1 MTAYPLPKTDNASD
15 ERPRIAFTLNGQAVS
30 LEADPGRRTSELL
43 REDLGLTGTKVG
55 CDAGDCGA
63 CTVLLDGQQVC
74 ACLTPAARLEGA
86 ELVTVEGLAGDP
98 RFAKLQAA
106 FRAGGAVQC
115 GICTPGMLMAA
126 AELLDHNPAPDQAAV
141 EDALG
146 GVLCRCTGYKKI
158 VTSVL
163 AAAASQPVEIES
175 GGGVGRRFTRPD
187 AAAKTEGSAVYGAD
201 GAPADALSL
210 RVLRSPHP
218 HAEFRLGNLDGLL
231 LRHPGLVSILTA
243 EDIQGTN
250 GFGIYP
256 DVKDQPVLAEG
267 YVRYR
272 GEAVL
277 ALVGTAEA
285 VAAVSWQDI
294 PITWSI
300 LPVYDSPA
308 AALAPDAPVFHVKH
322 SENILIEGLV
332 ERGDAAA
339 ADTADLA
346 VEGAW
351 STGFVEHAYI
361 EPEAGWARPCA
372 DGGVEVA
379 VTTQTPYMDRDEVAL
394 VLGIAPER
402 VRIRPTVC
410 GGGFGGKL
418 DHSVAPVLGVAA
430 KKLGRAVRCTYSRSE
445 SMAATTKRHP
455 AEMTARLTARS
466 DGTLVSFDFSGDFDT
481 GAYASWGPTVAG
493 RVPVHASGPYR
504 VPRVRAKSRAIYT
517 NNPPAG
523 AFRGFGVPQAA
534 LVHEG
539 LMDAL
544 AQRLGIDPLE
554 LRIKNALRVGDSTPT
569 GQVLQHSVGLVDC
582 LQALKPRWAA
592 LRAEADAFNRKSTH
606 ERMGLGVAC
615 MWYGC
620 GNTALSNPSSMRVAL
635 RRDGRVILYNGAQ
648 EIGQGSSIVMQQI
661 LAETLGIDAQQIH
674 VTVSD
679 TDLTLDAGKTSASRQ
694 TFVSGRATQLAGEA
708 LKVQLRRIAN
718 AGEDAE
724 VRFHDSAIEVI
735 EPGNRRRIDLAAL
748 PAVPGYE
755 GEIAEGIG
763 TFDPPTTSLDAQ
775 GQGTAYATYA
785 FGAQIAQL
793 IVDLELGTVQV
804 RRIVAAHDVGR
815 AINPELV
822 EGQIHGGIAQGLGM
836 ALMEEYLPGRTEN
849 LHDYLIPTVGDM
861 PEIETL
867 LIESPEPLGPFGAK
881 GVGEPALVPTAP
893 AILGAIDD
901 ATGVRL
907 TRIPALP
914 HRVLAALKAKQ

>member
-1 MTAYPLPKTDNASD
+1 MTAYPIPKTDRD
-15 ERPRIAFTLNGQAVS
+15 EDTRQRIAFTLNGEAVS
-30 LEADPGRRTSELL
+30 LETDPGRRASELL

-74 ACLTPAARLEGA
+74 ACLTPAARLDGA
-86 ELVTVEGLAGDP
+86 ELVTVEGLAAQP
-98 RFAKLQAA
+98 RFAKLQKA
-106 FRAGGAVQC
+106 FQTGGGVQC

-126 AELLDHNPAPDQAAV
+126 AELLDRNPAPDQAAV

-158 VTSVL
+158 VASVL
-163 AAAASQPVEIES
+163 AAAAPEPVEVETD
-175 GGGVGRRFTRPD
+175 GGVGQRFTRPD
-187 AAAKTEGSAVYGAD
+187 ATAKTEGTAVYGAD

-210 RVLRSPHP
+210 RVLRSPHA
-218 HAEFRLGNLDGLL
+218 HAEFRLGALDTVL

-243 EDIQGTN
+243 KDIQGTN

-277 ALVGTAEA
+277 AVVGSAET
-285 VAAVSWQDI
+285 VAAVTWQDV

-300 LPVYDSPA
+300 LPELDSPK
-308 AALAPDAPVFHVKH
+308 AALAPDAAVLHVKH

-332 ERGDAAA
+332 ERGEPGAS
-339 ADTADLA
+339 ADLA

-361 EPEAGWARPCA
+361 EPEAGWGRPLA
-372 DGGVEVA
+372 DGGVEIA

-418 DHSVAPVLGVAA
+418 DHSVAPLLGVAA
-430 KKLGRAVRCTYSRSE
+430 KKLGRAVRCTYRRGE

-455 AEMTARLTARS
+455 AEMTARLTARD

-517 NNPPAG
+517 NNPPSG
-523 AFRGFGVPQAA
+523 AFRGFGVPQAS

-554 LRIKNALRVGDSTPT
+554 LRLKNALRVGDNTPT
-569 GQVLQHSVGLVDC
+569 GQVLEHSVGLVDC
-582 LQALKPRWAA
+582 LKALKPRWAA
-592 LRAEADAFNRKSTH
+592 LRAEAEDFNRTAAH

-635 RRDGRVILYNGAQ
+635 TREGRVTLYNGAQ

-661 LAETLGIDAQQIH
+661 LAETLGIDAQQID
-674 VTVSD
+674 VTRSD

-708 LKVQLRRIAN
+708 LKAQLRRIAN
-718 AGEDAE
+718 AGEDAV
-724 VRFHDSAIEVI
+724 VRFHEGAVEVI
-735 EPGNRRRIDLAAL
+735 EPGNRRFIDLTAL
-748 PAVPGYE
+748 PAIPGRD
-755 GEIAEGIG
+755 GEVAEGVG

-793 IVDLELGTVQV
+793 TVDLELGTVKV

-815 AINPELV
+815 AINPDLV

-893 AILGAIDD
+893 AILGAIDH

>member
-1 MTAYPLPKTDNASD
+1 MTAYPLRKTDKDAD
-15 ERPRIAFTLNGQAVS
+15 GRQRIAFTLNGEAVS
-30 LEADPGRRTSELL
+30 LEADPGRRASELL

-74 ACLTPAARLEGA
+74 ACLTPAVRLDGA

-106 FRAGGAVQC
+106 FRTGGAVQC

-126 AELLDHNPAPDQAAV
+126 AELLDRNPAPDQAAV

-163 AAAASQPVEIES
+163 AAAAQEPAEVES
-175 GGGVGRRFTRPD
+175 DGGVGRRFTRPD
-187 AAAKTEGSAVYGAD
+187 AAAKTEGAAVYGAD

-210 RVLRSPHP
+210 RVLRAPHA
-218 HAEFRLGNLDGLL
+218 HAEFRLGALDTVM

-243 EDIQGTN
+243 KDIEGSN

-277 ALVGTAEA
+277 AVVGTAEA
-285 VAAVSWQDI
+285 AAAVTWQDV

-300 LPVYDSPA
+300 LPGLDSPA
-308 AALAPDAPVFHVKH
+308 AALAPDAAVLHVKH

-332 ERGDAAA
+332 ERGALGAP
-339 ADTADLA
+339 ADLA

-361 EPEAGWARPCA
+361 EPEAGWGRPLA
-372 DGGVEVA
+372 DGGVEIA

-418 DHSVAPVLGVAA
+418 DQSVAPLLGVAA
-430 KKLGRAVRCTYSRSE
+430 RKLGRAVRCTYSRGE

-455 AEMTARLTARS
+455 AEMTARLTARD

-504 VPRVRAKSRAIYT
+504 VPRVRARSRAIYT
-517 NNPPAG
+517 NNPPSG

-554 LRIKNALRVGDSTPT
+554 LRLKNALRAGDSTPT
-569 GQVLQHSVGLVDC
+569 GQVLEHSVGLVDC
-582 LQALKPRWAA
+582 LEALKPHWDG
-592 LRAEADAFNRKSTH
+592 LRAEAEAFNRTATY

-620 GNTALSNPSSMRVAL
+620 GNTALSNPSSIRVAL
-635 RRDGRVILYNGAQ
+635 TRKGRVILYNGAQ

-661 LAETLGIDAQQIH
+661 LAETLGIEAQQID
-674 VTVSD
+674 VTTSD

-708 LKVQLRRIAN
+708 LKAQLRRIAN

-748 PAVPGYE
+748 PAIPGRD
-755 GEIAEGIG
+755 GEVAEGVG

-793 IVDLELGTVQV
+793 TVDLELGTVKV

-861 PEIETL
+861 PEIKTL